1 LLNESPMAEDF
12 NPRIFLM
19 DTGPLITLAAA
30 ESLDYLLILDLPVI
44 IPDAVFY
51 EATSNSTAIGAADIA
66 EWTQAHAD
74 QINIVPSQ
82 VFASHFWALT
92 HSQVKVPNLGESA
105 ALEVARY
112 SPFLN
117 GEEQALLLTEDDK
130 VLNGLFI
137 PEKDRERIIVLS
149 THDYLDGLE
158 KAQKI
163 NSTAAVYAR
172 ANDGGR
178 FASEK
183 KAQKEN
189 HDRAMAALDAALRN
203 QEARKFI

>member
-1 LLNESPMAEDF
+1 MAEEF
-12 NPRIFLM
+12 NPRIFVM

-74 QINIVPSQ
+74 KLNIVPSQ
-82 VFASHFWALT
+82 IFASHFSML
-92 HSQVKVPNLGESA
+92 SRGSVKTPNLGESA
-105 ALEVARY
+105 ALEVARH

-117 GEEQALLLTEDDK
+117 DDEQALLLTEDDK

-137 PEKDRERIIVLS
+137 PESDRKRIVVLS

-158 KAQKI
+158 KAQMI
-163 NSTAAVYAR
+163 NSADAVYQR
-172 ANDGGR
+172 ANDSQR
-178 FASEK
+178 FASKK
-183 KAQKEN
+183 KAEKEN
-189 HDRAMAALDAALRN
+189 HDRAMAALNAALQN
-203 QEARKFI
+203 QEARKSQ